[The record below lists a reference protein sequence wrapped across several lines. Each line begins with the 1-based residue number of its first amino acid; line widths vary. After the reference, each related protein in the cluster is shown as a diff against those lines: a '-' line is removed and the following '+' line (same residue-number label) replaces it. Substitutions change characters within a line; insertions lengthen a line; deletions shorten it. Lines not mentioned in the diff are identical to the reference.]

1 MPRPSNFDEIEK
13 IPLKG
18 FHETG
23 VNGFFRVV
31 SNSLN
36 HQNTLADNKANIM
49 ISINAVI
56 LSILIGSATKSSEN
70 WQIFFIP
77 IIIFIFTT
85 LCTTIFAI
93 LVIRPTFVRGK
104 FTQLDLDNKK
114 TSLLFF
120 GNFTSLGPKDFED
133 SMLAILKD
141 DEYLYRSILADF
153 YGIGKVLERK
163 YRLLTYSYN
172 TFLIGLALA
181 VISFAFFQYLNYIN

>member
-1 MPRPSNFDEIEK
+1 MPLLSNFEEIAKNPIER
-13 IPLKG
+13 

-31 SNSLN
+31 SNNLN

-56 LSILIGSATKSSEN
+56 LSILIGSATRSNEN
-70 WQIFFIP
+70 WQYFFIP
-77 IIIFIFTT
+77 IILFIFTS

-93 LVIRPTFVRGK
+93 LVIRPTFVKGK
-104 FTQLDLDNKK
+104 FTQVDLDNKK

-120 GNFTSLGPKDFED
+120 GNFTSLTPKDFED
-133 SMLAILKD
+133 SMLTILKD

-153 YGIGKVLERK
+153 YGIGKVLEKK

-181 VISFAFFQYLNYIN
+181 VISFAFFQYLNFIN

>member
-1 MPRPSNFDEIEK
+1 MPLRSNFEEIAKDHIER
-13 IPLKG
+13 

-36 HQNTLADNKANIM
+36 HQNALADNKANIM

-56 LSILIGSATKSSEN
+56 LSILIGSATRSNEN
-70 WQIFFIP
+70 WQNFFIP

-93 LVIRPTFVRGK
+93 LVIRPTFVKGK
-104 FTQLDLDNKK
+104 FTQVDLGNKK

-120 GNFTSLGPKDFED
+120 GNFTSLTPKEFED
-133 SMLAILKD
+133 SMLTILQD

-181 VISFAFFQYLNYIN
+181 VISFAFFQYLNFIN